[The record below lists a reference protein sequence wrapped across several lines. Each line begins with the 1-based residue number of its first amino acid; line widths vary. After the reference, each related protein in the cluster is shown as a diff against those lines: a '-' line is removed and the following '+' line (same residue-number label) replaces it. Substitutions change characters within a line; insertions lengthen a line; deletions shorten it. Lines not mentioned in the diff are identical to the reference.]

1 MSGPTSR
8 SSTPTTSPTS
18 SGGGSRSGAGRA
30 RLPGPLVLLALAS
43 GIAVI
48 AIYFL
53 VVRTY
58 WGQRLDEHAFVG
70 HDFFT
75 SREAQADSFL
85 RIVSIGSLI
94 LATTLVAAVAAIRRR
109 PRLALLAAASI
120 AGSILCTE
128 VLKHVVLERPP
139 IIVSN
144 IVDNSYPSGH
154 TTIGMGVA
162 VAAMLVVPRRL
173 LWPTAFG
180 AGLFGSAFGV
190 AVVAAGWHRPSDAV
204 GAFCVVIAVA
214 ALCAAL
220 GHAFPDRAE
229 AAARHSRRLPRVRIG
244 TTELGLL
251 ALALGGLGLFA
262 LAALSYRG
270 IPWTSTSAGFLLSAG
285 AIVVLAVLATMTL
298 AGAMLA
304 AEGRSGRLSR
314 PLGRPAARSR

>member
-1 MSGPTSR
+1 VGR
-8 SSTPTTSPTS
+8 ERLSPP
-18 SGGGSRSGAGRA
+18 
-30 RLPGPLVLLALAS
+30 LPLILLALAS
-43 GIAVI
+43 AAAVLVV
-48 AIYFL
+48 YLL

-85 RIVSIGSLI
+85 RIVSIGSLL
-94 LATTLVAAVAAIRRR
+94 LATALVAAVAAIRRR

-128 VLKHVVLERPP
+128 ILKHLILERPA
-139 IIVSN
+139 IIAAN

-154 TTIGMGVA
+154 TTVGMAVA

-173 LWPTAFG
+173 LVPTALG

-204 GAFCVVIAVA
+204 GAFFVVIAVA
-214 ALCAAL
+214 ALCAAA

-229 AAARHSRRLPRVRIG
+229 AVARRTRRLPRIRIG

-285 AIVVLAVLATMTL
+285 AIVGIAVLATM
-298 AGAMLA
+298 ALA
-304 AEGRSGRLSR
+304 AAMIAVEGRR
-314 PLGRPAARSR
+314 

>member
-1 MSGPTSR
+1 MSGPSSR
-8 SSTPTTSPTS
+8 SSTPTTTPT
-18 SGGGSRSGAGRA
+18 GSGARPAARPA
-30 RLPGPLVLLALAS
+30 RLPRPLVLLAIAS
-43 GIAVI
+43 AAAVLVL
-48 AIYFL
+48 YLL

-85 RIVSIGSLI
+85 RIVSIGSLL
-94 LATTLVAAVAAIRRR
+94 LATTLVAAVALVRRR

-128 VLKHVVLERPP
+128 VLKHVVLERPA
-139 IIVSN
+139 IIATF

-173 LWPTAFG
+173 LVPTALG

-204 GAFCVVIAVA
+204 GAFFVVIAVA
-214 ALCAAL
+214 SLCAAL

-229 AAARHSRRLPRVRIG
+229 AAVRRGRRLPRIRIG

-270 IPWTSTSAGFLLSAG
+270 IPWTSTSAGFLLSAA
-285 AIVVLAVLATMTL
+285 AIVVIAVLATATL
-298 AGAMLA
+298 ATAMLA
-304 AEGRSGRLSR
+304 SEERGRAGPPDRR
-314 PLGRPAARSR
+314 T

>member
-1 MSGPTSR
+1 VSGPTSR
-8 SSTPTTSPTS
+8 SSTPTTSPTGS
-18 SGGGSRSGAGRA
+18 AGGPAAGTTR
-30 RLPGPLVLLALAS
+30 RLPRPLILLALAS
-43 GIAVI
+43 AAAVLV
-48 AIYFL
+48 IYLL

-85 RIVSIGSLI
+85 RIVSIGSLL
-94 LATTLVAAVAAIRRR
+94 LATTLVAAVAAVRRR

-120 AGSILCTE
+120 AGSIVCTE
-128 VLKHVVLERPP
+128 VLKHVILERPA
-139 IIVSN
+139 IITSN

-154 TTIGMGVA
+154 TTIGMAVA

-173 LWPTAFG
+173 LLPTALG

-204 GAFCVVIAVA
+204 GAFCVVIAVG

-220 GHAFPDRAE
+220 GHAFPDRAD
-229 AAARHSRRLPRVRIG
+229 AASRDRHRLPRIWIG

-270 IPWTSTSAGFLLSAG
+270 IPWTSTSAGFLLSAA
-285 AIVVLAVLATMTL
+285 AIVVIAVLATM
-298 AGAMLA
+298 ALA
-304 AEGRSGRLSR
+304 AAMIASVGRSGRS
-314 PLGRPAARSR
+314 GSSS

>member
-1 MSGPTSR
+1 LLAFAS
-8 SSTPTTSPTS
+8 
-18 SGGGSRSGAGRA
+18 AA
-30 RLPGPLVLLALAS
+30 AVLVLYL
-43 GIAVI
+43 
-48 AIYFL
+48 L

-70 HDFFT
+70 HDFFI

-85 RIVSIGSLI
+85 RIVSIGSLL
-94 LATTLVAAVAAIRRR
+94 LATTLVAAVAAVRRR

-128 VLKHVVLERPP
+128 VLKHVILERPA
-139 IIVSN
+139 IIASN

-154 TTIGMGVA
+154 TTIGMAVA

-173 LWPTAFG
+173 LLPTALG

-229 AAARHSRRLPRVRIG
+229 TASRRHRLPRIRIG

-285 AIVVLAVLATMTL
+285 AIVVLALVATMTL
-298 AGAMLA
+298 AAAMLA
-304 AEGRSGRLSR
+304 SEQRGATLATK
-314 PLGRPAARSR
+314 P